1 LISSRG
7 IGNWRFSAPNLSF
20 LFQPWHILLAALF
33 GMVNQWLPQ
42 IIEFQNAQNMMHGAG
57 NSGKVIRGNYHWK
70 QRVSALDDFYA
81 QYQNGAHVGA
91 FR

>member
-1 LISSRG
+1 
-7 IGNWRFSAPNLSF
+7 
-20 LFQPWHILLAALF
+20 
-33 GMVNQWLPQ
+33 MVNQWLPQ

-70 QRVSALDDFYA
+70 QRVSALDDFYS
-81 QYQNGAHVGA
+81 QYQNGAHLGA